1 MNFDAYI
8 RIAAVVAA
16 AALVA
21 APYRNQIAA
30 WVAAASKAA
39 SAHAGTAGRI
49 AAGILLI
56 AAAWGRIPLPELPIG
71 PQPAVTIKVDTP
83 SPAMQSTVQPI
94 AEAIRDAPMSTRLLW
109 ASLWTKAA
117 AVVAGDVAGA
127 ETVLA
132 DTRALRLF
140 NILALDI
147 GWRRIGEQQ
156 PGKFANLRGATEAV
170 LVGAFG
176 TEVRPIDAELRAK
189 VVEVYKAIAWAG
201 MPRG

>member
-1 MNFDAYI
+1 MSFDAYI

-21 APYRNQIAA
+21 APYREQIAA
-30 WVAAASKAA
+30 WVSAAAKTA

-49 AAGILLI
+49 AAGILLV
-56 AAAWGRIPLPELPIG
+56 AAAWGKIPLPELPVF
-71 PQPAVTIKVDTP
+71 PQPAVTIRVDTP
-83 SPAMQSTVQPI
+83 SPAMQTTVQPI
-94 AEAIRDAPMSTRLLW
+94 AEALRDAPLSTRLLW

-117 AVVAGDVAGA
+117 VVVAGDVAGA
-127 ETVLA
+127 EAVLA

-147 GWRRIGEQQ
+147 GWRRIGEQK
-156 PGKFANLRGATEAV
+156 PGQFGSLRSATESV
-170 LVGAFG
+170 LAGTLG
-176 TEVRPIDAELRAK
+176 TEVRPMDAELRAN
-189 VVEVYKAIAWAG
+189 VVELYKAIAWAG